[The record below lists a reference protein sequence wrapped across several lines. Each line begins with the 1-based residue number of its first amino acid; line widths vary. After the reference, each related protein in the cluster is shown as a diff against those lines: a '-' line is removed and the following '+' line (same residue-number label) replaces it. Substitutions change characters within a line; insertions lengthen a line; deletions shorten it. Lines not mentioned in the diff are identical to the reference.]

1 MVWNW
6 VWLESDKFDNLHF
19 AALKETDMDK
29 RASMYNLNAQ
39 SYGRLDF
46 LFIMHPPSVVMYR
59 DNIKPG
65 LYPNGGFKL
74 SDFQVAN

>member
-1 MVWNW
+1 MYHQMQEV
-6 VWLESDKFDNLHF
+6 
-19 AALKETDMDK
+19 MDD
-29 RASMYNLNAQ
+29 S
-39 SYGRLDF
+39 GGF

-74 SDFQVAN
+74 SDFQAAN